1 MTQSNLST
9 KLRFLLLVLLVFI
22 LIFAPYSTFLLQAMR
37 HGLELIHHPVSNFM
51 VKATTGWKEILLV
64 IMGLIF
70 LVIWL
75 IDRRFP
81 FKISRLDLILFSISA
96 LGTIWGF
103 LLIRKVSVVV
113 FGFRYDFSVFY
124 YYFLARAVLLDRNK
138 LIQLFKILILF
149 SVPIFIFG
157 ILQTFVLPL
166 NFMTKFGYYWSNQT
180 VTGNPLPPY
189 HLISKYVR
197 AMSTF
202 PGPNSLAMYAVF
214 IIFMILVLAHQYWKK
229 YKVAILFLLLLSLLS
244 LLITFSRGHIVDLVV
259 AAVMYLIFRYFPVK
273 WRAWR
278 GLGSA
283 SIVWLMIVLAFLG
296 TIYLGRVKYINSN
309 STITNL
315 LLHDQS
321 SQIHGS
327 LLLQAWQNIK
337 QHPLGTGLGTSG
349 LATTNTG
356 GVVFNPESWYAQI
369 TQELGFLGF
378 IFALLI
384 IFEVLTTF
392 SKIEPDF
399 GDPQDQKLLY
409 FFLAGFIAIVTSAN
423 FLPSW
428 FEVGSIYWWVLFGF
442 FMSDYLTSFPRSAI
456 LSLKWFQESAS
467 PLVEP
472 NNTTGQF
479 WNNH

>member
-1 MTQSNLST
+1 MTPSNRSV
-9 KLRFLLLVLLVFI
+9 KLRFVLFILLVFI
-22 LIFAPYSTFLLQAMR
+22 LIFAPYSTFVLQVIR
-37 HGLELIHHPVSNFM
+37 HSLELVHHPLSNFM
-51 VKATTGWKEILLV
+51 VKATTGWKEILLL

-70 LVIWL
+70 IVIWL
-75 IDRRFP
+75 VDRRFP
-81 FKISRLDLILFSISA
+81 FKISRLDLILFSISVI
-96 LGTIWGF
+96 GTIWGF
-103 LLIRKVSVVV
+103 LLVRKVSVVV

-124 YYFLARAVLLDRNK
+124 YYFLARAVNIDRNK
-138 LIQLFKILILF
+138 IIQLLKTLILF
-149 SVPIFIFG
+149 SIPIFIFG
-157 ILQTFVLPL
+157 ILQTFVLPV

-189 HLISKYVR
+189 HLIGKYVR

-214 IIFMILVLAHQYWKK
+214 IFFMILALTHQYWQK
-229 YKVAILFLLLLSLLS
+229 YKIAITILLLLSLLS
-244 LLITFSRGHIVDLVV
+244 LLITFSRGHITDLF
-259 AAVMYLIFRYFPVK
+259 AAALMYLVFRYFPVK

-283 SIVWLMIVLAFLG
+283 VIVWLMIVLAFLG
-296 TIYLGRVKYINSN
+296 TIYLGRIKDQNNN
-309 STITNL
+309 STLNNL

-327 LLLQAWQNIK
+327 LLLQAWQNIR

-356 GVVFNPESWYAQI
+356 AVVFNPESWYAQI
-369 TQELGFLGF
+369 TQELGFLGL

-384 IFEVLTTF
+384 IFEILTTF
-392 SKIEPDF
+392 SRIEPDL

-409 FFLAGFIAIVTSAN
+409 FFLVGFIAIVTSAN

-442 FMSDYLTSFPRSAI
+442 FISDYLVSFPRSEI
-456 LSLKWFQESAS
+456 LSLKWFQETTNAA
-467 PLVEP
+467 VEP
-472 NNTTGQF
+472 NNSTGQF
-479 WNNH
+479 WHNN